1 MSSTPFMLYPEG
13 SRLHLWDPSRDRGN
27 QIDPI
32 DASCGWE
39 NVGDELYSDD
49 FTADGPQET
58 GSQGAMQKAP
68 AKTRFVLLLC
78 LRSFLAS
85 ICRMFASASQRV
97 LQPIYNF
104 LLCTLACIKNNTGL
118 LTQKCR
124 NTATTF
130 ALALV
135 PSADDTPATPEV
147 ALKSSLMMRAVSWPQ
162 QLAMRLYAA
171 LKRSAQWTMAGFSVV
186 IKAFYT
192 YVVRLS
198 SNLPSPWSSCLSRL
212 RCVAATRGALLAGAV
227 LACAILFATARRGSV
242 APPKRSL
249 MDFIHAENTKY
260 VTGPAPN
267 LGDLPL
273 DFYRTYEGATCVESD
288 SWESLRD
295 AARQQLSRLP
305 PVSKEPL
312 LIRSSCT
319 RMFMATLGLRLSVL
333 VCLAPRPP
341 AKFARL
347 LLTPCSALCACGWIE
362 QEVVEEVLQS
372 ALIEGVSVMSSLS
385 DSVVSPDE
393 AWKAHTFKAWYR
405 TDAASLST
413 CILVSGVQI
422 LLQAEVAEWEVTT
435 HYEVVGMLPCHC
447 GLFSCSE
454 CPEFRERTRRVPVFK
469 RHKLSLAQHEA
480 LAERMQARMVHNG
493 RALLAGYGY
502 AVDGMPGA
510 SWAQGS
516 RRTASTPA

>member
-13 SRLHLWDPSRDRGN
+13 SRPHLWDPSRDRGN

-260 VTGPAPN
+260 VTGPASN

-305 PVSKEPL
+305 P
-312 LIRSSCT
+312 
-319 RMFMATLGLRLSVL
+319 
-333 VCLAPRPP
+333 
-341 AKFARL
+341 
-347 LLTPCSALCACGWIE
+347 
-362 QEVVEEVLQS
+362 EVVEEVLQS